1 MKYANVS
8 VLKSRISKSKEKSS
22 PCVYFLNKFQKQ
34 LNYQHFREYYSLK
47 QTNKNVNLNFKSST
61 YEIAVQ
67 IQVILETLQK
77 QQ

>member
-22 PCVYFLNKFQKQ
+22 PCVYFLSKFQKR
-34 LNYQHFREYYSLK
+34 LNHHHFREYYSLK
-47 QTNKNVNLNFKSST
+47 QANKNVNLNFKSST

-67 IQVILETLQK
+67 IQEILETLQK